1 MTIGVIF
8 QLASQIVEV
17 RIENTNCLF
26 RTGQFGGAFAPIDSL
41 QLDYNGI
48 VREFPDLETK
58 DNWKEIAISRFKDK
72 IKELKTEE
80 ERMNYV
86 VEDLKKWGYV
96 PLYKQRGGFRVEK
109 YK

>member
-1 MTIGVIF
+1 MTIGVLF
-8 QLASQIVEV
+8 KFVDKIVEV
-17 RIENTNCLF
+17 RIDGTNCLF
-26 RTGQFGGAFAPIDSL
+26 RTGHFNGAFSPIDGL
-41 QLDYNGI
+41 QLDYKG
-48 VREFPDLETK
+48 VCREFPDLETK
-58 DNWKEIAISRFKDK
+58 EDWKEIAISRFKDK